1 MNKALTTAIW
11 ILTVISAY
19 WMGLEHDS
27 AQSNNSVVASL
38 DENLEES
45 TLPQKN
51 NFVLPNK
58 GSTARPMEIPFEA
71 AISEIEKGISEEVI
85 EPLKN
90 RSLANK
96 LESSHP
102 LERLEAFV
110 ELLKEPNAGAI
121 QTALQAYESLPGGP
135 GRFSEL
141 KILAFAWGKVDPE
154 AALTWSQQQ
163 EHWDKHVASGSIMD
177 SWSREDADAAITWA
191 KENFEGEENPYFIG
205 IINGLSES
213 SLPRATDLMTE
224 LPYGRVRGRSA
235 HILFEKVWSQGED
248 VALHWAEHLPEGSLQ
263 EFAYGELGEKVAR
276 SNISRAVEWV
286 DSMEDSSIKSAVSE
300 DVSREM
306 ARQNPSDA
314 GEWVLQMP
322 EGDSRK
328 VAMQEVAKVWSRK
341 DPTATAEWINQFPK
355 GSDADPAIE
364 ALVRQIRK
372 SDPQGALN
380 WAASLSNLE
389 QREKLLAETEAVIKA
404 QKFPS
409 GRSSK

>member
-1 MNKALTTAIW
+1 MNKALATAIW

-27 AQSNNSVVASL
+27 VQSNNSVVASL
-38 DENLEES
+38 DENLEKFV
-45 TLPQKN
+45 LPQKN
-51 NFVLPNK
+51 NFVLPVK
-58 GSTARPMEIPFEA
+58 DSTARPMEIAVVA
-71 AISEIEKGISEEVI
+71 AASEIEKGISEEVI

-90 RSLANK
+90 RSLASK
-96 LESSHP
+96 LGSSHP

-154 AALTWSQQQ
+154 AALTWSQKQ

-235 HILFEKVWSQGED
+235 HILFEKVWNQGEE

-341 DPTATAEWINQFPK
+341 DPTATAEWINQFPE
-355 GSDADPAIE
+355 GTDADPAIE

-372 SDPQGALN
+372 SDPQEALD

-389 QREKLLAETEAVIKA
+389 QRKKLLAETEAIIKA

-409 GRSSK
+409 GRSSR

>member
-1 MNKALTTAIW
+1 MNKALATAIW

-27 AQSNNSVVASL
+27 GQSNNSVVASFN
-38 DENLEES
+38 ENLEES
-45 TLPQKN
+45 TLPEKG
-51 NFVLPNK
+51 NFVLPDK
-58 GSTARPMEIPFEA
+58 HRTPRPMEIPNEA
-71 AISEIEKGISEEVI
+71 AASAIEKGISDELI
-85 EPLKN
+85 ESSENP
-90 RSLANK
+90 SLVNK
-96 LESSHP
+96 LGSSHL
-102 LERLEAFV
+102 LERLEAFIG
-110 ELLKEPNAGAI
+110 LLKEPNASAI
-121 QTALQAYESLPGGP
+121 QTALHAYESLPGGP

-141 KILAFAWGKVDPE
+141 KILAFAWGKVDPA
-154 AALTWSQQQ
+154 AALAWSQKQ
-163 EHWDKHVASGSIMD
+163 EHWDKHVASGTIMD
-177 SWSREDADAAITWA
+177 SWAREDADSAITWA
-191 KENFEGEENPYFIG
+191 KENFEGEENPYFVG
-205 IINGLSES
+205 IINGLAES

-235 HILFEKVWSQGED
+235 HILFEKVWNQGEE
-248 VALHWAEHLPEGSLQ
+248 VALHWAAHLPEGSLQ

-389 QREKLLAETEAVIKA
+389 QRKKLLAETEAVIKA